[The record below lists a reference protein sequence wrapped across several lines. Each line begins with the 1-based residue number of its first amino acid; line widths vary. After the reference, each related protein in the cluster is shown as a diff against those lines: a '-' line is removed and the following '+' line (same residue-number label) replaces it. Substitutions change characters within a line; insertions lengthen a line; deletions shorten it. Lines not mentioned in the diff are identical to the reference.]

1 MVELPL
7 MPLSRALRL
16 TIPLAFIAGIVD
28 VVGFVSLFGM
38 FTSHFTGNFVVVGKE
53 IVDHSLRLIA
63 ELIALP
69 VFAVVVA
76 MTRIVALR
84 YERKDRSALP
94 TLLLI
99 QTALLAGCMLMGVSV
114 SPVTNPAA
122 ISAILA
128 SQLGVAAMAVQ
139 NAYGRL
145 VFRAHATTTVM
156 TTNTTQAAIDFVDMY
171 RGVPGLSEQARDRFE
186 RTAPIILA
194 FVAGVVAGAYGYLVF
209 SFWCLTIPVAGLL
222 VVRWIVASV
231 DDSSQSSNH
240 RPATGF
246 LISKRSL
253 RECREI

>member
-1 MVELPL
+1 MVEVPL
-7 MPLSRALRL
+7 EPLSRALRL
-16 TIPLAFIAGIVD
+16 TIPLAFFAGIVD

-38 FTSHFTGNFVVVGKE
+38 FTSHFTGNFVVIGKE
-53 IVDHSLRLIA
+53 IVDHSLCLIA

-69 VFAVVVA
+69 VFVVVVA
-76 MTRIVALR
+76 ATRLVALR
-84 YERKDRSALP
+84 HERKDRSALP

-99 QTALLAGCMLMGVSV
+99 QTALLAACMLMGVV
-114 SPVTNPAA
+114 ASPISNPAA
-122 ISAILA
+122 ISTILA

-194 FVAGVVAGAYGYLVF
+194 FVAGVVAGAYGYLFF
-209 SFWCLTIPVAGLL
+209 SFWCLTFPVAGLL
-222 VVRWIVASV
+222 VVRRIASV
-231 DDSSQSSNH
+231 DGSSQSPNH
-240 RPATGF
+240 WPATSF
-246 LISKRSL
+246 LIPKRSL
-253 RECREI
+253 P